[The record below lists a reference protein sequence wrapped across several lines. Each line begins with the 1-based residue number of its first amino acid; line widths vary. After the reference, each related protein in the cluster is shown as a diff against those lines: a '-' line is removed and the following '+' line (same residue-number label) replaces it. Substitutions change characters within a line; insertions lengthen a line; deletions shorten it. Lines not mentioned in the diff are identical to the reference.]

1 MVLRSFITRK
11 RSTKGVDVKRLR
23 LRLRLRVDL
32 ILYNLGLM
40 SRVVKMITV
49 I

>member
-11 RSTKGVDVKRLR
+11 RSTKGVDVKR